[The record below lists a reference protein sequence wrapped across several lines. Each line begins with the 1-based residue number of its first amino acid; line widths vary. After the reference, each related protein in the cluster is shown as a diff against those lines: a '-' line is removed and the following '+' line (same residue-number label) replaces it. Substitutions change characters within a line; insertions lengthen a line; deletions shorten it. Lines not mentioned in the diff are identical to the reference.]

1 MNCTHLFQIKDPDT
15 GKIMGAGEI
24 GEICVKNSYQMK
36 GYLKREDATADFFS
50 SDGFSQ
56 TGDLGYYT
64 VEETEEGVPTEGV
77 R

>member
-1 MNCTHLFQIKDPDT
+1 
-15 GKIMGAGEI
+15 MGAGEI

-50 SDGFSQ
+50 SDGFSH

-64 VEETEEGVPTEGV
+64 VEETEKGVPTEGV